1 MSLVEPMHSFFS
13 SLLLLLATAAATAA
27 VARRVAAPYSI
38 GLALVYYSRCCI
50 YTELARAM

>member
-13 SLLLLLATAAATAA
+13 SLLLLAAAADATAA

-38 GLALVYYSRCCI
+38 GLALV
-50 YTELARAM
+50 